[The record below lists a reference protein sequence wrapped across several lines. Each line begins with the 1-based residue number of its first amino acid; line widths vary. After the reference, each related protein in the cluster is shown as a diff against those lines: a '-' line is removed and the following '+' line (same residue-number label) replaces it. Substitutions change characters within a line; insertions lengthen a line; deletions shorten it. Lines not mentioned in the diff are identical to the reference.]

1 MAALRNRKMGSI
13 LDNNKSFCLAPWIHS
28 YISPQG
34 LRQICCVAEHNF
46 GINQPLESIWNS
58 DEMKNIRTKMMN
70 GEILSACNRCNDKSI
85 NPNPYRDYFNRQYE
99 WYINGILSNTNEDGT
114 FNGLP
119 RTFDY
124 RTNVCNFKCK
134 MCSEEFSSQIQGEK
148 INNGLDLQFNI
159 LNSEERE
166 RSLQI
171 INNEFSND
179 EILKNVLEIY
189 WAGGEPMYWK
199 THWETLDRLIEK
211 GYAKNVKLRYH
222 SNLSSIEYKGNL
234 LTDYFKHF
242 KDVQFCCSLDG
253 TNLIGEWVRTNLN
266 WNKWKENFTKLVE
279 FRNQNKHIEIKLAI
293 TVTTATLFDFENLY
307 ELCNEFN
314 IEPEFQSCYAENAS
328 NLLAPRSFPK
338 NIIIGIVDT
347 FLNSHIEEE
356 NYIINK
362 FRKYKE
368 FLSNETFFENDLT
381 YEQDL
386 LMGIKVLDEVEKN
399 RKHEFINF
407 ENIISINKELLNFYL
422 NIKLNKLL

>member
-46 GINQPLESIWNS
+46 GINQSLESIWNS
-58 DEMKNIRTKMMN
+58 DEMKDIRTKMMN

-85 NPNPYRDYFNRQYE
+85 NPHPYRDYFNKQYD
-99 WYINGILSNTNEDGT
+99 WYTNDILLNTKEDGT

-119 RTFDY
+119 KTFDY

-166 RSLQI
+166 QSLEI

-199 THWETLDRLIEK
+199 THWETLDRLIQK

-222 SNLSSIEYKGNL
+222 SNLSTIEYKGNI

-242 KDVQFCCSLDG
+242 KDVQFFCSLDG
-253 TNLIGEWVRTNLN
+253 TNLIGEWVRTNLD
-266 WNKWKENFTKLVE
+266 WDKWKNNFTKLVE
-279 FRNQNKHIEIKLAI
+279 FRNENTHIEIKLAI

-307 ELCNEFN
+307 ELCTEFN
-314 IEPEFQSCYAENAS
+314 VEPEFQTCYSTNAT
-328 NLLAPRSFPK
+328 NLLSPKAFPK
-338 NIIIGIVDT
+338 RLIEPIINN
-347 FLNSHIEEE
+347 FLNSHLEDE

-368 FLSNETFFENDLT
+368 FLFKENFFENDST
-381 YEQDL
+381 YKNDL
-386 LMGIKVLDEVEKN
+386 WLGLGIIKNLEKN
-399 RKHEFINF
+399 RPHKIITF
-407 ENIISINKELLNFYL
+407 ENILSLNRELFEFYL
-422 NIKLNKLL
+422 NIQNNKKN